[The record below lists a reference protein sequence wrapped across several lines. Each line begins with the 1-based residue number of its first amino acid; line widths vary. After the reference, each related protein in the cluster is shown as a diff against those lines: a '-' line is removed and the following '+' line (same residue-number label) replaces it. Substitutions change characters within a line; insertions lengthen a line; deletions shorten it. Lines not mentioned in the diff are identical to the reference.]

1 MSRSF
6 TPGWRSAGSATRRNA
21 EPVTAKP
28 LPTSQRSFFESAFGQ
43 DFSQVRVH
51 TDTSAQNLA
60 DAMDAK
66 AVTQGEDISF
76 ARGRFAPES
85 GAGRA
90 LLAHELAHVTQ
101 QRQGGGAPAAAEA
114 RARGA
119 AQSVASGA
127 TVDAASLGGVDPGL
141 HCEPNDAEKK
151 PEGSVLPPMPNLQL
165 QTLPPIDW
173 LKMRQ
178 AYDLRGSSMSLRD
191 ADSLGKE
198 WERSSRL
205 LDTLGINDNFKLGFI
220 TKEWILNK
228 GLSLQLDDRLSRE
241 NPNYFDRQNLDW
253 KQSHPGSWQTPT
265 IPIFDLDW
273 FRSSKKKK

>member
-1 MSRSF
+1 MLD
-6 TPGWRSAGSATRRNA
+6 TVDLAVADHIVGLA
-21 EPVTAKP
+21 
-28 LPTSQRSFFESAFGQ
+28 GQ
-43 DFSQVRVH
+43 DRRDQPW
-51 TDTSAQNLA
+51 NLA
-60 DAMDAK
+60 AWILMV
-66 AVTQGEDISF
+66 AVGVDDDV
-76 ARGRFAPES
+76 
-85 GAGRA
+85 GAQA
-90 LLAHELAHVTQ
+90 
-101 QRQGGGAPAAAEA
+101 QR
-114 RARGA
+114 
-119 AQSVASGA
+119 
-127 TVDAASLGGVDPGL
+127 GVDPGL

-191 ADSLGKE
+191 AASLGKE

-205 LDTLGINDNFKLGFI
+205 LDTLGINDNFTLGFI